1 MSRLRRRKPRP
12 VELLDAEIWRVP
24 YRLNDAD
31 WRLHAGQGGRRVA
44 DIPEREE
51 EK

>member
-12 VELLDAEIWRVP
+12 VELLDSEIWRVP
-24 YRLNDAD
+24 YRLNDLD
-31 WRLHAGQGGRRVA
+31 WRFHAGQGGRRAA
-44 DIPEREE
+44 DILDREE